1 MALTLLLSVAFLSV
15 THADISGPNV
25 KTGTVGRQVEIICR
39 FNTFFSNYQKYWCK
53 GYYRRSCAI
62 LVQTQGPEMKSGDGR
77 ITITADNEKGQLTI
91 RMDRL
96 TKNDRGWYWCGI
108 ERPHLLDPLSP
119 VELKVHE
126 GQKLLPS
133 DKERLRFFIILGL
146 VFGILTM
153 MFLGLLVL
161 VIKKIRKNKNDAP
174 TEHMDGCRVEF
185 KGMQAIEG
193 QVTDK
198 KERESTIENSIPK
211 SNSVL
216 SKEKEAGVTY
226 ATVMIQPTDHPQQ
239 DSTTYDNV
247 NPSNSQ
253 EENKPPVTEPP
264 TSEPI
269 EYSTIV
275 FKK

>member
-161 VIKKIRKNKNDAP
+161 VIKKIRKNKND
-174 TEHMDGCRVEF
+174 
-185 KGMQAIEG
+185 
-193 QVTDK
+193 DK